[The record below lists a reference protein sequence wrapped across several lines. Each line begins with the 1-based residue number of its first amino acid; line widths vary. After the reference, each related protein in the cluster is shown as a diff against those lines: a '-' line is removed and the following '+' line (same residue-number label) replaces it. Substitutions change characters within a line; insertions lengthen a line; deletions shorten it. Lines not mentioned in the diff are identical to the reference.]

1 MDDPLVT
8 RRSFILGGAATAAAV
23 AFPAWTIAATRR
35 ASRYTRL
42 MRELDAVTRGPLVT
56 RQHAG
61 LPVAAQVW
69 NQRFDGRSPYGV
81 LYVANERDVQQAVR
95 WAAHNH
101 IPITARAGG
110 HSYQGYSTI
119 DSGLIVDLTNLAT
132 VIPRSGSVPYAHIG
146 GGTALGNAYQALAPY
161 GLTIPGG
168 TCPTVGV
175 GGLAQGGGI
184 GWVARRWGPLSDN
197 VQGFRIVTADGR
209 LRTANAH
216 TERDLYWACRGG
228 GGGNFGIITSY
239 DIRTHPTAPATHFV
253 LRFPW
258 SSAADA
264 ILAWQ
269 DWAYQTGP
277 ELFTLCSLVTNA
289 TGPNP
294 TCQVSGQI
302 FGDQTALAAE
312 LAPFLAQVTPSS
324 RSITAASYASLVQFW
339 AQCTHQAQEQCARR
353 SQNPTGLIGR
363 AFMWGK
369 SRVRTRVATPYPC
382 CRRCHLQLRWRAPDP
397 EPGLGR
403 ADIGFLRRGHQ
414 PGVAHSHSVC
424 ASRHAV
430 FHAVRRVLERAGSS
444 TTRCSGF
451 ATSRRGSSHTCPGR
465 STSTTSTPTSAPTR
479 GPITGRTSPGLSTRG
494 TGSTPTTSSG
504 SGRRSHSPALGLDS
518 RVRVGRFAP

>member
-1 MDDPLVT
+1 MAEPT
-8 RRSFILGGAATAAAV
+8 MSRRSFILSGAAAAAAV
-23 AFPAWTIAATRR
+23 ALPAWTIAAARR
-35 ASRYTRL
+35 TSRYTRL
-42 MRELDAVTRGPLVT
+42 MRELDAATRGPLVT
-56 RQHAG
+56 RQSSG
-61 LPVAAQVW
+61 LSVAAQVW

-101 IPITARAGG
+101 IPITARSGG

-119 DSGLIVDLTNLAT
+119 DSGLIVDLTNLAS
-132 VIPRSGSVPYAHIG
+132 VAPRSGAVPYAHIG
-146 GGTALGNAYQALAPY
+146 GGTSLGNAYQALAPY

-197 VQGFRIVTADGR
+197 VQAFRIVTADGR
-209 LRTANAH
+209 IRTANAR
-216 TERDLYWACRGG
+216 TERDLFWACRGG

-239 DIRTHPTAPATHFV
+239 DIRTHPTDPATHFV

-258 SSAADA
+258 AEAADV

-289 TGPNP
+289 SGPNP

-302 FGDQTALAAE
+302 FGDQTSLAAE

-339 AQCTHQAQEQCARR
+339 AQCTHQAQEQCLRR

-369 SRVRTRVATPYPC
+369 SEYVRESQPLTRAAANVICSFVGARQTQNQGSGEMILDSYGGLINQVSPTATAFVH
-382 CRRCHLQLRWRAPDP
+382 RDM
-397 EPGLGR
+397 
-403 ADIGFLRRGHQ
+403 
-414 PGVAHSHSVC
+414 
-424 ASRHAV
+424 
-430 FHAVRRVLERAGSS
+430 
-444 TTRCSGF
+444 RCSMQYVAFWSGPDQQQ
-451 ATSRRGSSHTCPGR
+451 TSVQWLRDFETGLKPYVSGQKYVNYIDSDQRTNPQAYYGQNLNRLIETRRKFDPHDVFRFRQAIPL
-465 STSTTSTPTSAPTR
+465 TR
-479 GPITGRTSPGLSTRG
+479 PR
-494 TGSTPTTSSG
+494 
-504 SGRRSHSPALGLDS
+504 A
-518 RVRVGRFAP
+518 